1 MTNLKDQKM
10 WFTVTVASG
19 SINFIVLQFFCVDG
33 CYPKLYPECEEGQ
46 AKRKQV
52 IKQDAKAVS
61 P

>member
-1 MTNLKDQKM
+1 M

-19 SINFIVLQFFCVDG
+19 SINFIALQFVCVDG